1 MEPLSKLFGKS
12 KQAYYKYD
20 ENVVLRKVAR
30 EAFVIEY
37 VRGIR
42 AIDPGIG
49 GPKLWLM
56 YKREFGD
63 NDTVGRDTF
72 EDILDRNNL
81 KVRIRIR
88 KPKTTDSRH
97 GLPTFPNL
105 TKELIPTR
113 PNQLW
118 VSDITYI
125 PIWVDD
131 ITYIFCYL
139 SLILDAY
146 TEEIIGCTS
155 ALHWRPFT
163 LWKPLRWLS
172 NALMASK
179 RLTLSIIQTAAFS
192 TPAAIMYI
200 SCKRTISRSV

>member
-20 ENVVLRKVAR
+20 ENVVLRKAAR

-37 VRGIR
+37 VRSIR

-72 EDILDRNNL
+72 EDILDRRRRTPATVFLRSRTLPRNSSRPDPTNCGSAISHTYQYGL
-81 KVRIRIR
+81 MTLHISSATYPSFSMPTPR
-88 KPKTTDSRH
+88 KSSA
-97 GLPTFPNL
+97 G
-105 TKELIPTR
+105 
-113 PNQLW
+113 
-118 VSDITYI
+118 
-125 PIWVDD
+125 
-131 ITYIFCYL
+131 
-139 SLILDAY
+139 A
-146 TEEIIGCTS
+146 S

-192 TPAAIMYI
+192 TPAASMCI
-200 SCKRTISRSV
+200 SCKRTISRSA

>member
-1 MEPLSKLFGKS
+1 M
-12 KQAYYKYD
+12 
-20 ENVVLRKVAR
+20 
-30 EAFVIEY
+30 IEY

-105 TKELIPTR
+105 TIPRNSSR
-113 PNQLW
+113 PDPT
-118 VSDITYI
+118 SCGSAISHTYQYGLMTLHI
-125 PIWVDD
+125 SSA
-131 ITYIFCYL
+131 TYPSF
-139 SLILDAY
+139 SMPTPRKSSA
-146 TEEIIGCTS
+146 GAS
-155 ALHWRPFT
+155 ALHWRSFT

-192 TPAAIMYI
+192 TPAASMCI